1 MRVMDV
7 SLCNEGSAMLER
19 ICYSVQEICEMT
31 DFGRVYVLEDIASG
45 KLKARRRGRPWFVMK
60 DDLLA
65 YLHDHP
71 DGGPSLPRTLPR
83 RMANDETR

>member
-1 MRVMDV
+1 
-7 SLCNEGSAMLER
+7 MLER

-31 DFGRVYVLEDIASG
+31 GFGRVYVLEDIASG

-71 DGGPSLPRTLPR
+71 DGGPSASENPP
-83 RMANDETR
+83 APDGE